1 MSDFFNS
8 DIVREELEVINK
20 LQMEIYGSTMQF
32 PTMSREMKI
41 DHVDKLTKL
50 VEKQRIMW
58 TRLSLSDDPEAE
70 RTLKYLKQSIS
81 MLGFSPK
88 TDMNSFFE
96 SVNKTIQSLRV
107 NID

>member
-32 PTMSREMKI
+32 PSMSREMKI

-70 RTLKYLKQSIS
+70 RTLEYLKQSIS

-107 NID
+107 NFD

>member
-70 RTLKYLKQSIS
+70 RTLEYLKQSIS

>member
-32 PTMSREMKI
+32 PSMSREMKI

-70 RTLKYLKQSIS
+70 RTLEYLKQSIS

>member
-41 DHVDKLTKL
+41 DHVDKLTIL

-70 RTLKYLKQSIS
+70 RTLEYLKQSIS

-96 SVNKTIQSLRV
+96 SVNKTLQSLRV

>member
-70 RTLKYLKQSIS
+70 RTLEYLKQSIS

-88 TDMNSFFE
+88 TDINSFFE

>member
-1 MSDFFNS
+1 MSNFFNS

-70 RTLKYLKQSIS
+70 RTLEYLKQSIS